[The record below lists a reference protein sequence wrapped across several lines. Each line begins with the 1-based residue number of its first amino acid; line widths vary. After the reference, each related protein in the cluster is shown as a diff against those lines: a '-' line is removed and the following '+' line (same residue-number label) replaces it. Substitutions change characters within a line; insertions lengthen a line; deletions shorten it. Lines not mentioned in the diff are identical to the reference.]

1 MLPVTHGEK
10 YTKINILLYTVMLM
24 VITTLPYLTGMFGLL
39 YLVGSLLL
47 GSRFLYWAI
56 FMWFDK
62 DSGMKTFKFSI
73 IYLMVLFALMLLDH
87 YLLDKVLYI

>member
-39 YLVGSLLL
+39 YLAGSLLL
-47 GSRFLYWAI
+47 GGRFLYWAF

-62 DSGMKTFKFSI
+62 DSGMKTFRFSI

-87 YLLDKVLYI
+87 YLIDKVLYI

>member
-1 MLPVTHGEK
+1 
-10 YTKINILLYTVMLM
+10 
-24 VITTLPYLTGMFGLL
+24 
-39 YLVGSLLL
+39 LL

-56 FMWFDK
+56 IMWFDK
-62 DSGMKTFKFSI
+62 DSGMKTFKYSI

>member
-1 MLPVTHGEK
+1 
-10 YTKINILLYTVMLM
+10 LM

-47 GSRFLYWAI
+47 GGRFLYWAI
-56 FMWFDK
+56 FMWLDK

-87 YLLDKVLYI
+87 YLIDKVLYI